1 MSNNAR
7 IVTVTLNPA
16 IDMTVVLERLER
28 GRVNIGHSVTQQAGG
43 KGVNVAGC
51 LADWQVPVMAT
62 GLLGDANAEL
72 FEALFAR
79 KGVLDG
85 FCRVPGSNRTNIKI
99 SDQADGQTTDINL
112 PGIAATAADLE
123 TLIQRIDTIT
133 RGADVAGV
141 ALCGSLPS
149 GLPADTYV
157 QLLAQLNQRGM
168 RTLLDTS
175 GAPLT
180 QALAAP
186 RDALPTA
193 VKPNRHEL
201 EAWAG
206 AALPTLADVIDAAR
220 GIQARGVAQVIV
232 SLGEDGALFVTTEG
246 TWQAS
251 LPPVRAASTVGAGDA
266 MVAGVL
272 AGWHA
277 GATTED
283 TVRLSVAFAAC
294 KLQRIGPHL
303 PPPAKVREQAA
314 AVRMQRV
321 A

>member
-1 MSNNAR
+1 MTQR

-16 IDMTVVLERLER
+16 IDMTVGLDRLER
-28 GRVNIGHSVTQQAGG
+28 GHVNLGRSVTHQAGG

-51 LADWQVPVMAT
+51 LADWQVPVVAT
-62 GLLGDANAEL
+62 GLLGEANTEL

-79 KGVLDG
+79 KGVADS
-85 FCRVPGSNRTNIKI
+85 FCRVPGTNRTNIKI
-99 SDQADGQTTDINL
+99 SDQSDGQTTDINL
-112 PGIAATAADLE
+112 PGITAAPADLDAVCE
-123 TLIQRIDTIT
+123 RVDAV
-133 RGADVAGV
+133 ADVAGI
-141 ALCGSLPS
+141 ALCGSLAG

-157 QLLAQLNQRGM
+157 RLLARLNRRGA

-180 QALAAP
+180 HALAAP
-186 RDALPTA
+186 REALPTA
-193 VKPNRHEL
+193 IKPNRHEL
-201 EAWAG
+201 ELWAG
-206 AALPTLADVIDAAR
+206 RPLPALQDVVDAAR
-220 GIQARGVAQVIV
+220 GIHARGVAQVIV
-232 SLGEDGALFVTTEG
+232 SLGEQGALFVTGEG
-246 TWQAS
+246 IWQAS

-277 GATTED
+277 GASTEE

-303 PPPAKVREQAA
+303 PPPQQVRERAA
-314 AVRMQRV
+314 AVHMQRV

>member
-1 MSNNAR
+1 MSKR

-16 IDMTVVLERLER
+16 IDMTIGLERLER
-28 GRVNIGHSVTQQAGG
+28 GRVNLGRSVTHQAGG

-51 LADWQVPVMAT
+51 LADWQVPVVAI
-62 GLLGDANAEL
+62 GLLGEDNAEL

-79 KGVLDG
+79 KGVVDG

-112 PGIAATAADLE
+112 PGIDATPADLQ
-123 TLIQRIDTIT
+123 TLCKRIDGLT
-133 RGADVAGV
+133 DMAGV
-141 ALCGSLPS
+141 ALCGSLPC
-149 GLPADTYV
+149 GLPADTYT
-157 QLLAQLNQRGM
+157 QLLARLNQRGV

-201 EAWAG
+201 ELWAG
-206 AALPTLADVIDAAR
+206 APLPTLDDVVEAAR
-220 GIQARGVAQVIV
+220 GIHARGVAQVIV
-232 SLGEDGALFVTTEG
+232 SLGEDGALFVTAEG

-294 KLQRIGPHL
+294 KLQRLGPHL
-303 PPPAKVREQAA
+303 PAPSHVRERAA
-314 AVRMQRV
+314 AVRMQRM

>member
-1 MSNNAR
+1 MNAR
-7 IVTVTLNPA
+7 VVTVTLNPA
-16 IDMTVVLERLER
+16 IDMTIGLDRLEP
-28 GRVNIGHSVTQQAGG
+28 GRVNLGRSVTHQAGG

-51 LADWQVPVMAT
+51 LADWQVPVVAT
-62 GLLGDANAEL
+62 GLLGETNAEL

-79 KGVLDG
+79 KGVVDG
-85 FCRVPGSNRTNIKI
+85 FCRVPGANRTNIKI

-112 PGIAATAADLE
+112 PGIAATPADLHA
-123 TLIQRIDTIT
+123 LCGRIDAV
-133 RGADVAGV
+133 ADTAGV
-141 ALCGSLPS
+141 ALCGSLPG
-149 GLPADTYV
+149 GLPADTYA
-157 QLLAQLNQRGM
+157 QLLARLNQRGV

-175 GAPLT
+175 GAPLA
-180 QALAAP
+180 QALAAQS
-186 RDALPTA
+186 DALPTA

-201 EAWAG
+201 ELWAG
-206 AALPTLADVIDAAR
+206 APLPTLEDVVEAAH
-220 GIQARGVAQVIV
+220 GIHARGVAQVIV

-277 GATTED
+277 GLPTEE
-283 TVRLSVAFAAC
+283 TVRLAVAFAAC
-294 KLQRIGPHL
+294 KLQRLGPHL
-303 PPPAKVREQAA
+303 PPPAQVRERAA
-314 AVRMQRV
+314 AVRIQRM

>member
-1 MSNNAR
+1 MSRQPR

-16 IDMTVVLERLER
+16 IDMTIGLERLER
-28 GRVNIGHSVTQQAGG
+28 GRVNIGRSVTQQAGG
-43 KGVNVAGC
+43 KGVNVAAC
-51 LADWQVPVMAT
+51 LADWQVPVIAT

-85 FCRVPGSNRTNIKI
+85 FCRVPGTNRTNIKI

-112 PGIAATAADLE
+112 PGIDASSAEFDALCD
-123 TLIQRIDTIT
+123 RIDTLGDIA
-133 RGADVAGV
+133 GA
-141 ALCGSLPS
+141 ALCGSLAG
-149 GLPADTYV
+149 GLQPDAYV
-157 QLLAQLNQRGM
+157 RLLARLNRRGVP
-168 RTLLDTS
+168 TLLDTS
-175 GAPLT
+175 GAPLA
-180 QALAAP
+180 QVLAAP
-186 RDALPTA
+186 SGALPTA
-193 VKPNRHEL
+193 IKPNRHEL
-201 EAWAG
+201 ELWAG
-206 AALPTLADVIDAAR
+206 TSLPTLAETVDVAR
-220 GIQARGVAQVIV
+220 AIHARGVAQVIV
-232 SLGEDGALFVTTEG
+232 SLGEDGALFVTAQG

-277 GATTED
+277 GAGMEE

-294 KLQRIGPHL
+294 KLQRLGPHL
-303 PPPAKVREQAA
+303 PAQEQVRERAA
-314 AVRMQRV
+314 AVHMQRV

>member
-1 MSNNAR
+1 MSAR

-16 IDMTVVLERLER
+16 IDMTIGLDHLKR
-28 GRVNIGHSVTQQAGG
+28 GRVNIGRSVTQEAGG
-43 KGVNVAGC
+43 KGVNVAAC
-51 LADWQVPVMAT
+51 LADWQVPVVAT

-79 KGVLDG
+79 KGVVDG

-99 SDQADGQTTDINL
+99 SDHADGQTTDINL
-112 PGIAATAADLE
+112 PGIQATPADLHA
-123 TLIQRIDTIT
+123 LCQRIEAIT
-133 RGADVAGV
+133 DVAGI
-141 ALCGSLPS
+141 ALCGSLP
-149 GLPADTYV
+149 GGVPADTYAYV
-157 QLLAQLNQRGM
+157 LARLGGRGIP
-168 RTLLDTS
+168 TLLDTS
-175 GAPLT
+175 GTPLAD
-180 QALAAP
+180 ALAAP
-186 RDALPTA
+186 QSLLPTA

-201 EAWAG
+201 ELWAG
-206 AALPTLADVIDAAR
+206 TSLPTLADVVDAAR
-220 GIQARGVAQVIV
+220 SIHARGVAQVIV
-232 SLGEDGALFVTTEG
+232 SLGEDGALFVTAEG

-251 LPPVRAASTVGAGDA
+251 LPPVRAVSTVGAGDA

-277 GATTED
+277 RASTED

-294 KLQRIGPHL
+294 KLQRLGPHL
-303 PPPAKVREQAA
+303 PAPEHVRERAC